1 MRKGNEMTIFEIWD
15 ATVKTQQ
22 TFNNTYAKVC
32 ENYKPFNVET
42 LFVEF
47 PDGELNFY
55 RRKSEIIY
63 SEGSKDYIIESCKL
77 AKLDSGN
84 YGVIVILK

>member
-1 MRKGNEMTIFEIWD
+1 MTIFEIWD
-15 ATVKTQQ
+15 ATVKTQRN
-22 TFNNTYAKVC
+22 FNATYAKVC
-32 ENYKPFNVET
+32 KDYKPFNVEK

-55 RRKSEIIY
+55 RRKSEILY
-63 SEGSKDYIIESCKL
+63 SEGSKDYNIESCKL